1 MLENGLID
9 VGPVI
14 PEDQPVFHFESAKED
29 EDEDL
34 EDDYEPFP
42 KSRRRIIF
50 NLKIK
55 FPRFTKIVVF
65 NLNTIF

>member
-14 PEDQPVFHFESAKED
+14 PEDQPVFHFESVKED

-42 KSRRRIIF
+42 
-50 NLKIK
+50 N
-55 FPRFTKIVVF
+55 PEEE
-65 NLNTIF
+65 

>member
-42 KSRRRIIF
+42 NPEEEFSNWKSNF
-50 NLKIK
+50 HGLQK
-55 FPRFTKIVVF
+55 
-65 NLNTIF
+65 

>member
-42 KSRRRIIF
+42 RRIIF

-55 FPRFTKIVVF
+55 FPRFTKIVF
-65 NLNTIF
+65 ST

>member
-34 EDDYEPFP
+34 EDDYEPCLLYT
-42 KSRRRIIF
+42 SDAADE
-50 NLKIK
+50 
-55 FPRFTKIVVF
+55 
-65 NLNTIF
+65 